1 MISGSSVCRGTFGS
15 PLGIKNATFPKG
27 KHMKI
32 DDFQAWRLWDKI
44 QAYANRWL
52 LNFSPPKKL
61 VTTD

>member
-32 DDFQAWRLWDKI
+32 DDFQGMAPPGQDPGMC
-44 QAYANRWL
+44 QSMVT
-52 LNFSPPKKL
+52 NFFTPKKISNH
-61 VTTD
+61 